1 MPDEMSTSAKPDG
14 IEGTSQR
21 RRLEHDIRPAQQRR
35 LGDEVFEA
43 LARLITTGELA
54 LGSKLPAEGELC
66 RLFAVSRPVVR
77 AALARLRDDGLVESR
92 KGSGSYVLGLG
103 AEEPDADPRA
113 RLGAT
118 LRALEFRRSIEP
130 DAAYYASLRRS
141 PGELRAI
148 ETALANFEETIRT
161 GDLRRRVDYEFH
173 LSIAEASQN
182 IYYVTGLSAIEY
194 DIDLGQKLARDL
206 SQLGQ
211 SERRRSIFVEHKAI
225 FEAIERQ
232 DPPGAK
238 RAMEIH
244 LEHSQLRVI
253 SRGEEIVRRADAGA
267 RALSLGLPA
276 RTDDT

>member
-14 IEGTSQR
+14 IEETSQR
-21 RRLEHDIRPAQQRR
+21 RRLERDIRPAQQRR
-35 LGDEVFEA
+35 LGDEVFDA
-43 LARLITTGELA
+43 LARLISTGELA

-103 AEEPDADPRA
+103 ATEEPDAEPRA

-148 ETALANFEETIRT
+148 EAALANFEETIRT

-182 IYYVTGLSAIEY
+182 SYYVIGLTAIEY

-253 SRGEEIVRRADAGA
+253 SRGEEIVRRADAGSKTPGA
-267 RALSLGLPA
+267 VLP
-276 RTDDT
+276 

>member
-1 MPDEMSTSAKPDG
+1 MPYEMSASTKPEEAG
-14 IEGTSQR
+14 PTSQR
-21 RRLEHDIRPAQQRR
+21 SRLEHEIRPAQQRR
-35 LGDEVFEA
+35 LGDDVFDA
-43 LARLITTGELA
+43 LARLISTGELA

-77 AALARLRDDGLVESR
+77 AALARLREEGLVESR

-103 AEEPDADPRA
+103 APEAPNADPRVQ
-113 RLGAT
+113 LGAT

-141 PGELRAI
+141 PTELRAI

-173 LSIAEASQN
+173 LAIAAASQN
-182 IYYVTGLSAIEY
+182 PYYVTGLTAIEY

-232 DPPGAK
+232 NPTDAK

-267 RALSLGLPA
+267 KAPA
-276 RTDDT
+276 QAGRTDGT